1 MQYTHEQSNLNE
13 RVWLPFLHQLV
24 QRLLAVGSPEVCRH
38 NINPIDSVFLQCL
51 VMYFVQ
57 SEADITQDWSVM
69 IRVPGCCHPVHTNEI
84 TVRFIGQ

>member
-1 MQYTHEQSNLNE
+1 M
-13 RVWLPFLHQLV
+13 WLPFLRQLV
-24 QRLLAVGSPEVCRH
+24 QQLLAVGSPEVCRH

-69 IRVPGCCHPVHTNEI
+69 IRVPGCCHPVHTNDI